1 MSTELRSTTSVE
13 SPSSFV
19 PGVLLRQ
26 EFRQLKSSWW
36 CLLLFGILLAVGG
49 TAAIVFPALT
59 VVTTFAATVILGV
72 ILMVGGIATIITAIW
87 AGKWSGLL
95 LQLLV
100 GILYVVAGYAI
111 ADSPIQSAAMLTGVM
126 ATFFIVVGAFRCVA
140 ALVVRFPH
148 WGWALLNG
156 VITLLA
162 RVIIYRHFP
171 ENVLWVI
178 GLLVGLELLL
188 HGWTWIM
195 MSLAIRNIP
204 E

>member
-1 MSTELRSTTSVE
+1 MAGQAPHAV
-13 SPSSFV
+13 SSQ
-19 PGVLLRQ
+19 GDLLHQ
-26 EFRQLKSSWW
+26 EFKQLKPSWW

-72 ILMVGGIATIITAIW
+72 ILMVGGMATIITAIW

-111 ADSPIQSAAMLTGVM
+111 ADSPVQSAAMLTGVM
-126 ATFFIVVGAFRCVA
+126 ATFFIVVGAFRSVA
-140 ALVVRFPH
+140 ALVIRFPH

-156 VITLLA
+156 VVTLLA
-162 RVIIYRHFP
+162 GVIIYRHFP

-178 GLLVGLELLL
+178 GLLVGLEMLL
-188 HGWTWIM
+188 HGWNWIIL
-195 MSLAIRNIP
+195 SLAIRNIP
-204 E
+204 EQAT